1 MRNRKT
7 SEVLMRILQDD
18 YTANNFGQQESRDGY
33 SAQGEYFVNLPDG
46 RLQKVKFCLGN
57 IFPTWKL
64 FCQPAWRKT
73 AKEDILPSIGII
85 FSTCKLF
92 CQPAKGDI
100 LHLWKFSRGH
110 LRYLQVTY
118 TVNGDGGYVAD
129 VSYTGEA
136 QVKFSTTKN
145 WGPGKI
151 FNKQNWG
158 PGETKP
164 QFWFQHWTSKLRPIC
179 RYCKPKP
186 LI

>member
-1 MRNRKT
+1 MEFRCQYKYQYQYQMHIWKT
-7 SEVLMRILQDD
+7 SEMLMRILQDD

-73 AKEDILPSIGII
+73 AKEDILPWKLSFFNLKII
-85 FSTCKLF
+85 LS
-92 CQPAKGDI
+92 
-100 LHLWKFSRGH
+100 KFSRGH
-110 LRYLQVTY
+110 YLRYLQVTY

-136 QVKFSTTKN
+136 QVKPNRNSHFS
-145 WGPGKI
+145 I
-151 FNKQNWG
+151 ELQNWY
-158 PGETKP
+158 PSADIVNP
-164 QFWFQHWTSKLRPIC
+164 NPW
-179 RYCKPKP
+179 
-186 LI
+186 